1 MAVVVAASVVVVVQS
16 VLQICASNLSALVQ
30 VVPVPVT
37 KSLLRVCVPATP
49 HKDVEHSDHAVHSV
63 CWKGQRLANVVVA
76 AVVVVVAAGL
86 VMIMGPTVVGTPEQG
101 IPLQALKSPSTRA
114 LKAVCHF
121 TREQSLSGF
130 QKRATAP
137 ADPVSEK
144 ALLSLQVSFSPT
156 MSTPS
161 LPAKSS

>member
-1 MAVVVAASVVVVVQS
+1 LAVVVAASVVVVVQS

-37 KSLLRVCVPATP
+37 KSLRRVCVPATP
-49 HKDVEHSDHAVHSV
+49 HRDAEHSVHAVHSV
-63 CWKGQRLANVVVA
+63 CWKGQRLATVVVA

-86 VMIMGPTVVGTPEQG
+86 AVIVGPKVVGTPEQG

-121 TREQSLSGF
+121 TREQSSSGF

-137 ADPVSEK
+137 ADPASVK
-144 ALLSLQVSFSPT
+144 ALLSLQVSFSSA
-156 MSTPS
+156 MFTPS
-161 LPAKSS
+161 LAAKPA